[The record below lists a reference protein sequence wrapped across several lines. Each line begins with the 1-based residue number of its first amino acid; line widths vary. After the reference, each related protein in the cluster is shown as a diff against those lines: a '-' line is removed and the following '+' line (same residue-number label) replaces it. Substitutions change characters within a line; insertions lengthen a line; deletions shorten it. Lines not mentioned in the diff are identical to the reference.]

1 MSIKLN
7 FINKLKK
14 AHELVIRISSN
25 RISIGRLYNA
35 SPSSVW
41 NVITDTVQWPR
52 WGPTVK
58 RVELAERFI
67 RAGSK
72 GRVLT
77 AIGVWLPFVI
87 VEYEHARFWS
97 WKVASVK
104 ATGHRIQT
112 TDTEDCSLWF
122 DMPLIAAPY
131 SLICRMALDRIENL
145 LSESA
150 NLTT

>member
-1 MSIKLN
+1 M
-7 FINKLKK
+7 
-14 AHELVIRISSN
+14 IRICSN
-25 RISIGRLYNA
+25 RISIGKLYNA

-67 RAGSK
+67 RKGSR

-77 AIGVWLPFVI
+77 AIGVWLPFEI
-87 VEYEHARFWS
+87 VEYEHTWFWS
-97 WKVASVK
+97 WKVASLK

-112 TDTEDCSLWF
+112 TASGDCSLWF
-122 DMPLIAAPY
+122 DIPIMAAAYTPV
-131 SLICRMALDRIENL
+131 CRMALDRIENL
-145 LSESA
+145 LSESTQ
-150 NLTT
+150 LTT